1 MEFGVR
7 HSMVLATDHLPKRQ
21 RPYRVVNVGLTD
33 CFGIE
38 WASEFPKAAL
48 IRGSAGRLTLP
59 HQRSLRAGLERASAR
74 RLWPPR
80 GFEAIKLVLAALM
93 RLSIAFRSIQ

>member
-48 IRGSAGRLTLP
+48 TRAQRRAFDAASSTKFTSRSWESVGAAVVAAKRL
-59 HQRSLRAGLERASAR
+59 
-74 RLWPPR
+74 
-80 GFEAIKLVLAALM
+80 
-93 RLSIAFRSIQ
+93 